1 MESLR
6 HRPRVSRETRLLL
19 ATVCVATAALWV
31 LARVRSLESG
41 SGAPA
46 GAAPALLAPLVGESH
61 DQLNADIARLE
72 TRISPWLT
80 TLAVEP
86 AASRTNLTPPGS
98 VPSVRVRGDL
108 ALAIAPPGST
118 VRPDAGTEV
127 VGSDQPTGLTVI
139 RDSVTTAPPPLS
151 IWPGE
156 PPRSA
161 RYLMAAEPTPAG
173 VTLRPFLARGAT
185 EKVVK
190 GWRHPLWRLPATAAI
205 AAGTALFTTSAE
217 FVGIVVN
224 DDGGTALAPAQ
235 TILEEMDRL
244 LARSNRAA
252 GDLGIEVEEL
262 SPEVATL
269 VGVPSGLIVTW
280 VDSSGPAAKALQT
293 GDVIQQLDGQQVSA
307 ADDWLLST
315 ARILQDDEVQLSVV
329 RSGMPQDV
337 RVTAATMSRPASA
350 PRQAGADG
358 VGPRAVLGLEMG
370 TETGQGISVR
380 GVDPG
385 SRAEEAGLAVGDLIT
400 RAGSVNA
407 PTPAQLRQALAKGPV
422 LVAITRGARHHVLAL
437 QP

>member
-41 SGAPA
+41 SGAPP
-46 GAAPALLAPLVGESH
+46 GPAPALLAPLVGESH

-72 TRISPWLT
+72 ARIAPWLA
-80 TLAVEP
+80 TLSVEP
-86 AASRTNLTPPGS
+86 TASGRDAALPSS

-108 ALAIAPPGST
+108 ALAIAPAGST
-118 VRPDAGTEV
+118 VRSDAGTEV
-127 VGSDQPTGLTVI
+127 TASDPPTGLTVI
-139 RDSVTTAPPPLS
+139 RYGTPAPPALS

-173 VTLRPFLARGAT
+173 VTLRPFLARGVT
-185 EKVVK
+185 EHVVK
-190 GWRHPLWRLPATAAI
+190 GWREPLWRLPATAAI
-205 AAGTALFTTSAE
+205 APGTALFTTSAE

-224 DDGGTALAPAQ
+224 DQGGPALAPAQ
-235 TILEEMDRL
+235 TVLDEMDRL
-244 LARSNRAA
+244 LVRSDRTA
-252 GDLGIEVEEL
+252 GDLAIEIDEL
-262 SPEVATL
+262 TPDVAGL

-293 GDVIQQLDGQQVSA
+293 GDVIQQIGGQRVA
-307 ADDWLLST
+307 TADDWLLSM
-315 ARILQDDEVQLSVV
+315 ARVLANDDVQLSIV
-329 RSGMPQDV
+329 RAGLTQEV
-337 RVTAATMSRPASA
+337 HVTASAEPRPTSASRPVDAK
-350 PRQAGADG
+350 QAR
-358 VGPRAVLGLEMG
+358 PRAVLGLDMR
-370 TETGQGISVR
+370 TETGKGISVR
-380 GVDPG
+380 GVDAG
-385 SRAEEAGLAVGDLIT
+385 SRAEEAGLAAGDLIT

-422 LVAITRGARHHVLAL
+422 LLAVTRGARHHVLAL